1 MTKLSENLIREISA
15 KRNEPEWLLQ
25 WRLDA
30 YSAWKNMTEPH
41 WADIDYT
48 PIDYD
53 ALNYYNEP
61 GEIDNSDL
69 ESVYDKMGL
78 PENEKRALMGMATDT
93 VIDSRSVHTSY
104 TAELEKLGIIFM
116 PFSDAVI
123 KHPDLIKKY
132 LPLLND
138 IEQVYVFGSALDP
151 NRIPSDI
158 DILIIYS
165 EYSSTIQRQI
175 EKFERQLENESEL
188 PIDLTIL
195 SFEEEHQVGFLER
208 VSAVQL
214 K

>member
-61 GEIDNSDL
+61 TEIDNSDL

-93 VIDSRSVHTSY
+93 VITN
-104 TAELEKLGIIFM
+104 L
-116 PFSDAVI
+116 
-123 KHPDLIKKY
+123 
-132 LPLLND
+132 
-138 IEQVYVFGSALDP
+138 
-151 NRIPSDI
+151 
-158 DILIIYS
+158 
-165 EYSSTIQRQI
+165 
-175 EKFERQLENESEL
+175 FE
-188 PIDLTIL
+188 
-195 SFEEEHQVGFLER
+195 
-208 VSAVQL
+208 
-214 K
+214 

>member
-1 MTKLSENLIREISA
+1 MCHELI
-15 KRNEPEWLLQ
+15 
-25 WRLDA
+25 
-30 YSAWKNMTEPH
+30 
-41 WADIDYT
+41 
-48 PIDYD
+48 
-53 ALNYYNEP
+53 
-61 GEIDNSDL
+61 DL
-69 ESVYDKMGL
+69 
-78 PENEKRALMGMATDT
+78 T
-93 VIDSRSVHTSY
+93 
-104 TAELEKLGIIFM
+104 
-116 PFSDAVI
+116 
-123 KHPDLIKKY
+123 KKY

-158 DILIIYS
+158 DVLIIYS
-165 EYSSTIQRQI
+165 EYSNTIQRQI